1 MPSKILRDLFVCK
14 LVSESDI
21 TSYHISDIGTAKTLH
36 KNWVTNW
43 IFYTNIYLNKT
54 SFVEVYMYSL
64 QRKHK
69 CHFVSSSNNFIST
82 VITLKYQS
90 TKYKRIV

>member
-21 TSYHISDIGTAKTLH
+21 NIGTAKTLH